1 MAKKEYIS
9 FDGHIFSTKKEM
21 TFHETHFTRHRLI
34 THYMDPTGTLKMN
47 KNTYLQSIV
56 DQIKNLSDKK
66 NVRVIEILDEVAA
79 KSHQKKYAQVR
90 ETLAQEFASLIVLD
104 KIKDKDFITY
114 LISVNNLNG
123 VKSFVNILKTHLKTD
138 WVYKLSPNSF
148 YNSEY

>member
-1 MAKKEYIS
+1 MAKEYIS
-9 FDGHIFSTKKEM
+9 FDGHIFSTKKAM
-21 TFHETHFTRHRLI
+21 TFHETHLTRHRLI
-34 THYMDPTGTLKMN
+34 THYMDPTGTLKIN

-56 DQIKNLSDKK
+56 DQIKSLSDKK
-66 NVRVIEILDEVAA
+66 QAKVIAILDEVAA
-79 KSHQKKYAQVR
+79 KSHQKKYAQER
-90 ETLAQEFASLIVLD
+90 ETLAQDFASLIVLD

>member
-1 MAKKEYIS
+1 MTKKEYIS

-21 TFHETHFTRHRLI
+21 TFHETHLTRHRLI
-34 THYMDPTGTLKMN
+34 NHYMDPTGTLKIN

-56 DQIKNLSDKK
+56 DQIKSLSDKK
-66 NVRVIEILDEVAA
+66 KEKVIAILDEVAA
-79 KSHQKKYAQVR
+79 KSHQKKYAQER
-90 ETLAQEFASLIVLD
+90 ETLAQDFASLIVLD